1 MSCLDKRFE
10 IRYGAVGGQGIITA
24 GALLVD
30 IVVQKENGFA
40 LESPTYTATVRG
52 GPTKVDV
59 ILSNKPIMFPQATAI
74 DFFVCTYQ
82 VPFDLYK
89 SRLRDDAIV
98 VVDSHLV
105 KDLGDTRNWKIH
117 SIPIINETKKQLGNV
132 ILTSVVTDGLALQE
146 RFLIPHS
153 MTYAV
158 HILMW
163 RSNAMSKSWP
173 KRFEVSIG
181 WSRMVIISVKWAML

>member
-1 MSCLDKRFE
+1 MSRYE

-30 IVVQKENGFA
+30 IAVQHEGKFA

-59 ILSNKPIMFPQATAI
+59 IISDKKILFPQASAI

-82 VPFDLYK
+82 KPYDLYK

-98 VVDSHLV
+98 VLDSNLV
-105 KDLGDTRNWKIH
+105 TDLGDTKNWKVYQV
-117 SIPIINETKKQLGNV
+117 PIINETKKNLGNI
-132 ILTSVVTDGLALQE
+132 ILTSVVTL
-146 RFLIPHS
+146 S
-153 MTYAV
+153 MTQKLTNIIDHQHMVDFVRNWA
-158 HILMW
+158 
-163 RSNAMSKSWP
+163 P
-173 KRFEVSIG
+173 KGFEELNMRAIDLGRDLV
-181 WSRMVIISVKWAML
+181 